1 MDSFPESL
9 TDKVVCLHGAL
20 QAAGLAHAF
29 GGALAL
35 AWCTGNGRGTI
46 DIDINVFVAADRA
59 EYLRSALPPDVACD
73 DDSLKVLVRDGQ
85 VRLDWSGTPLD
96 IFLDT
101 TEIHTQAAR
110 CVSWE
115 RFAGY
120 SLPFLS
126 CFHVALF
133 KAFFNRTKDWA
144 DLEAMRDAGTLDIE
158 RVRAVLIQYLGDDDE
173 RLAPLAA
180 LAV

>member
-1 MDSFPESL
+1 MGFNLSRKTGGCSVESRVQRVRQRAQAWHNHQRERAHN
-9 TDKVVCLHGAL
+9 DL
-20 QAAGLAHAF
+20 QV
-29 GGALAL
+29 
-35 AWCTGNGRGTI
+35 I
-46 DIDINVFVAADRA
+46 
-59 EYLRSALPPDVACD
+59 
-73 DDSLKVLVRDGQ
+73 VRDGQ

-115 RFAGY
+115 RFAGH

-144 DLEAMRDAGTLDIE
+144 DLEAMRDAGTLDVE

-180 LAV
+180 LAD